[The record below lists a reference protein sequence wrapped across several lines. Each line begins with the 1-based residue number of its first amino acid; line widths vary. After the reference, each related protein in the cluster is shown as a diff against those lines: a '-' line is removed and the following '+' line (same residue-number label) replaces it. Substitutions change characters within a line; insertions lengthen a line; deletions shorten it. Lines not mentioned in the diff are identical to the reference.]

1 MQIRRSNKAV
11 SEIIGTMLL
20 LVLAISALSLIYFQ
34 VLSDDG
40 PDSRTIVK
48 IVGKVEGTDVVLE
61 HQGGEPLEMDTEI
74 SITIAGTEYNGDVS
88 EWLNDENND
97 GKWNLGER
105 MVFSEWEYELDRL
118 GDYTEVNLMAVDHE
132 DNSIAFM
139 GPIELHP
146 VSDIGIEITVDDG
159 TPEIGDII
167 EITITVTSYGGDV
180 NGSGNVIVKYLLPE
194 GLIHNDNTSSQGT
207 YNNETGFWEI
217 GNVLVGTPAIL
228 KINAIVVGIQIR
240 EFMQLAMVLDGSGS
254 ISSSDWLLMK
264 TGLANSIEDE
274 DIFPHDGT
282 IELTVI
288 QFGVNYNECKVE
300 IPPTIVNSSN
310 FQAIADYIGNLIQ
323 GDGGTPMAAGIYLTA
338 DIMKDSSNYDYVDRQ
353 VITLVTDGEPTYW
366 SNFDEYIGHGDGWY
380 VDEEDIQ
387 TTETARNYS
396 IDHLLMTDEKD
407 EFNSLAVGSGPDVT
421 WLNSSIIWP
430 EPGYIWDITSTDSP
444 PGPGWVATIDT
455 FSDFEY
461 AINEMFKLLFS
472 SITNTVEY
480 VDSTTWDPN
489 DGNNDAAVII
499 LPEE

>member
-61 HQGGEPLEMDTEI
+61 HQGGEPLGLDTEI

-88 EWLNDENND
+88 EWLNDENNN

-105 MVFSEWEYELDRL
+105 MVFSGWEYDLDHL
-118 GDYTEVNLMAVDHE
+118 GDYTEVNLIAVDHE

-194 GLIHNDNTSSQGT
+194 GLIHEDNTSSQGT
-207 YNNETGFWEI
+207 YTNETGIWEI
-217 GNVLVGTPAIL
+217 GNVLVGQPATLIIRA
-228 KINAIVVGIQIR
+228 KVVGIQIH
-240 EFMQLAMVLDGSGS
+240 EFTQLGMVLDGSGS
-254 ISSSDWLLMK
+254 ISSSDWNLMR
-264 TGLANSIEDE
+264 TGLANAIDDP
-274 DIFPHDGT
+274 DIFPHDGSV
-282 IELTVI
+282 ELTVI
-288 QFGVNYNECKVE
+288 QFGVNPNSRNCRVE
-300 IPPTIVNSSN
+300 VSPTIVTEDNYESVVNTISV
-310 FQAIADYIGNLIQ
+310 LSQ
-323 GDGGTPMAAGIYLTA
+323 GDGWTPMAGGIYLTA
-338 DIMKDSSNYDYVDRQ
+338 DTLHNSINFDPAYRQ
-353 VITLVTDGEPTYW
+353 VINLVSDGEPTCW
-366 SNFDEYIGHGDGWY
+366 SAEGEYEGHDCGTSSSAMNQGKAS
-380 VDEEDIQ
+380 
-387 TTETARNYS
+387 TESARDYI
-396 IDHLLMTDEKD
+396 IDYLEMTDDQD
-407 EFNSLAVGSGPDVT
+407 EFDSLAVGSGPDIP
-421 WLNSSIIWP
+421 WLNSSIVWP
-430 EPGYIWDITSTDSP
+430 QPGYIAP
-444 PGPGWVATIDT
+444 PFDNGSGWVSKVESWDEFADR
-455 FSDFEY
+455 
-461 AINEMFKLLFS
+461 INEMFRLLFYG
-472 SITNTVEY
+472 ITNTVEY

-489 DGNNDAAVII
+489 DGNNNAAVII